1 MKICGSSN
9 NRKYDV
15 LQLFFCVKALVSIY
29 LWSVINTQIKMKT
42 NIYIL
47 IVFLFSVSFVGAQN
61 TNETSNV
68 TNEDKVFV
76 SSSEDNTNESKAVF
90 IEASELKEAVAKSTS
105 DIRKYFN
112 KTRNV
117 DNLSLLFPKINK
129 AEKA

>member
-1 MKICGSSN
+1 
-9 NRKYDV
+9 
-15 LQLFFCVKALVSIY
+15 
-29 LWSVINTQIKMKT
+29 MKT

-68 TNEDKVFV
+68 SNGNKEVVTPSV
-76 SSSEDNTNESKAVF
+76 DNTNESEVLF
-90 IEASELKEAVAKSTS
+90 IDASEIREAVAKSTS

-117 DNLSLLFPKINK
+117 DNLSLLFPKMNK

>member
-1 MKICGSSN
+1 
-9 NRKYDV
+9 
-15 LQLFFCVKALVSIY
+15 
-29 LWSVINTQIKMKT
+29 MKT

-47 IVFLFSVSFVGAQN
+47 IVFLFSVSFAGAQN
-61 TNETSNV
+61 TVEVTSNETNSTVLVSN
-68 TNEDKVFV
+68 D
-76 SSSEDNTNESKAVF
+76 DNAVV
-90 IEASELKEAVAKSTS
+90 ASEENTSKNKEVLFIKATEVKEVIAKTTS

>member
-1 MKICGSSN
+1 
-9 NRKYDV
+9 
-15 LQLFFCVKALVSIY
+15 
-29 LWSVINTQIKMKT
+29 MKT

-61 TNETSNV
+61 TKETSNV
-68 TNEDKVFV
+68 SNEDKVFV
-76 SSSEDNTNESKAVF
+76 SSTEDNTNESEAVL